1 MVGKECKIQ
10 KTDMQN
16 GLRVPIVLPA
26 VQLIEGA
33 AEVGQGAVGPIPLVE
48 YLHFKVEE
56 RVVVQQD
63 FDIQN
68 KVLGV
73 DGAAELHGISDVNG
87 MHLVG
92 AKVEQGADQ
101 ADPDLWVFLKHCPEK
116 VIVGKAVGNGSAC
129 ILRQKNDRCVAT

>member
-1 MVGKECKIQ
+1 MVGKERKIQ
-10 KTDMQN
+10 KTDVQN
-16 GLRVPIVLPA
+16 RFCIPVVLPA

-33 AEVGQGAVGPIPLVE
+33 AEVGQGAVGPISFVE

-56 RVVVQQD
+56 RVVVQQNL
-63 FDIQN
+63 DIQN

-92 AKVEQGADQ
+92 A
-101 ADPDLWVFLKHCPEK
+101 
-116 VIVGKAVGNGSAC
+116 
-129 ILRQKNDRCVAT
+129 

>member
-1 MVGKECKIQ
+1 
-10 KTDMQN
+10 MQN
-16 GLRVPIVLPA
+16 GLRVPIVLPT

-33 AEVGQGAVGPIPLVE
+33 AEVGQGAVGPISFVE
-48 YLHFKVEE
+48 YLHLKVEE

-92 AKVEQGADQ
+92 A
-101 ADPDLWVFLKHCPEK
+101 
-116 VIVGKAVGNGSAC
+116 
-129 ILRQKNDRCVAT
+129 